1 MSRIEVDTARLPLL
15 LGELRLPAI
24 ARMWAEMAERSD
36 REAWPAARLLSV
48 LAELEVAERARR
60 RMERHL
66 AEARLPPD
74 KTLDNFN
81 FAHVPMART
90 DELAFWYAQADRL
103 RTDRMS
109 ENLHAMVSIYRAIPT
124 GFVAQ

>member
-48 LAELEVAERARR
+48 LAELEVAERAQR

-66 AEARLPPD
+66 VEARLPPD

-81 FAHVPMART
+81 FAHVPMLSRARVMA
-90 DELAFWYAQADRL
+90 LASGDAWLAKGA
-103 RTDRMS
+103 
-109 ENLHAMVSIYRAIPT
+109 NLLLFGPPDPVP
-124 GFVAQ
+124 